1 MESLTQQFIAA
12 HLSEDVRLLALKTAP
27 TGVDLPKA
35 LQQITARQLL
45 SKKVPTWASNPH
57 LEFPTHLSLEQCSS
71 EATARYKASLL
82 SGNTLVDL
90 TGGMGVD
97 CYFLSQNFKDTFYVE
112 QQPHLVEFARHNFKV
127 LNSIIRVNEG
137 DSETFLN
144 TMNSV
149 DTIFIDP
156 ARRDMHGRKTVS
168 IHDCTPDVGDLQEL
182 LLEKAQHVLIKL
194 SPMLDISLALKE
206 LQNVKA
212 VYVVAVGN
220 ECKELLFLLERN
232 YTDETVIY
240 AENLPESSI
249 GRLSFRLSDE
259 KAIKSAYSS
268 GVLDY
273 LYEPNAAVLKAGAF
287 KTIAN
292 EYGIQKLEM
301 NSHLYTSDRFL
312 ESFPGR
318 TFKVQSWAVFNNKIT
333 KTLLAGIT
341 QANITTRNFPLSV
354 KDLRTKLK
362 LKDGGNYYIFAT
374 TLATA
379 EKVLILCQKA

>member
-1 MESLTQQFIAA
+1 MDSLTHQFIAA

-27 TGVDLPKA
+27 IGVDLPKA
-35 LQQITARQLL
+35 LQQITARQLM
-45 SKKVPTWASNPH
+45 SKKVPTWAANTH

-112 QQPHLVEFARHNFKV
+112 QQPHLVEFARHNFNI
-127 LNSIIRVNEG
+127 LNSTIHVNEG
-137 DSETFLN
+137 NSETYLN

-149 DTIFIDP
+149 DAIFIDP
-156 ARRDMHGRKTVS
+156 ARRDTHGRKTVS

-206 LQNVKA
+206 LQYVKA

-240 AENLPESSI
+240 TENLPEGSG

-268 GVLDY
+268 GVIDY

-318 TFKVQSWAVFNNKIT
+318 TFKVQSWAVFNNKIS
-333 KTLLAGIT
+333 KTLLAGMT

-354 KDLRTKLK
+354 KNLRTKLK

-379 EKVLILCQKA
+379 EKVLILCQKV

>member
-97 CYFLSQNFKDTFYVE
+97 CYFLSQNFKETFYVE

-127 LNSIIRVNEG
+127 LNSSIRVNEG